1 MPTTDMDK
9 VNILLID
16 DQPARLLSYE
26 AILAEL
32 GHTLVRAGSGVEGLQ
47 RLMERDFALVLLD
60 VSMPVMDGFETASL
74 IHQHPRYEKLPIIF
88 VTGVNVTELDRLK
101 GYKLG
106 AVDYVYIPIV
116 PEILRSKVSV
126 LVELYCKRR
135 DLQSLN
141 TTLERANRELAEANA
156 ALQASTALKLQE
168 MNRVLES
175 ANSELART
183 NSVLRSEVDE
193 RKRAETALLEADRR
207 KDEFLAML
215 AHELRNPLAPIRNA
229 VRILQLKGS
238 ADNDTRWAQ
247 GVIER
252 QVTSLTRLV
261 DDLLDVS
268 RITRG
273 KINLERAP
281 IDLTSIVMRA
291 VETSQPFIDARRHT
305 LEVIYPDQVAMVSG
319 DATRLSQVIANLLN
333 NAAKYTPHG
342 GAIRVQLHSD
352 GDEAVV
358 SVKDSGIGIAPEAL
372 SRVFEMFT
380 QLGTTPEGTSEGLGI
395 GLALVHRLIE
405 MHGGIVSA
413 SSDGR
418 EHGSEFSIRLPL
430 LKSPDDI
437 AQPAVQRITAD
448 SIQRWRRILVVD
460 DHADS
465 AKTLATSLQL
475 EGHTAEA
482 SQSARDALQLID
494 TYHPDVVLLDLGM
507 PEMDGYEAARRIRAR
522 PEGEQIVLIALT
534 GWGKEEDRRRTAEH
548 GFDGHMTKPFDRA
561 QFYELLGS
569 MESRR
574 SRNVRRTAALS

>member
-1 MPTTDMDK
+1 MAVPNVEK
-9 VNILLID
+9 VNILLVD

-26 AILAEL
+26 AILTEL

-60 VSMPVMDGFETASL
+60 VSMPGMDGFETASL

-88 VTGVNVTELDRLK
+88 VTGVHVTELDRLK

-141 TTLERANRELAEANA
+141 ATLERANRELAEANA

-168 MNRVLES
+168 MNRVLEN
-175 ANSELART
+175 ANSELARA
-183 NSVLRSEVDE
+183 NSALRSEIEE
-193 RKRAETALLEADRR
+193 RKRAETALLDADRR

-229 VRILQLKGS
+229 VRILQLKDS

-273 KINLERAP
+273 KINLEAEP
-281 IDLTSIVMRA
+281 IDLKTIVMRA
-291 VETSQPFIDARRHT
+291 VETSQPFIDARRHR
-305 LEVIYPDQVAMVSG
+305 LEVNCADGAAMVSG

-333 NAAKYTPHG
+333 NAAKYTPRG
-342 GAIRVQLHSD
+342 GVIRVQLQSD
-352 GDEAVV
+352 RDEAVV
-358 SVKDSGIGIAPEAL
+358 SVKDSGIGIAPEEL

-413 SSDGR
+413 SSEGR

-430 LKSPDDI
+430 LKSADTA
-437 AQPAVQRITAD
+437 AQSGKQRITAD
-448 SIQRWRRILVVD
+448 STHRGRRILVVD

-465 AKTLATSLQL
+465 ARSLATSLQL
-475 EGHTAEA
+475 EGHSAQA
-482 SQSARDALQLID
+482 SQSARDALQLME
-494 TYHPDVVLLDLGM
+494 TYQPDIILLDLGM

-522 PEGEQIVLIALT
+522 PEGQRIVLIALT
-534 GWGKEEDRRRTAEH
+534 GWGKEEDRRRTADY
-548 GFDGHMTKPFDRA
+548 GFDAHLTKPFDRV
-561 QFYELLGS
+561 QFYEVLGS

-574 SRNVRRTAALS
+574 AAAVS